1 MRVAALISGLPR
13 FTQDFD
19 HTIQQLLSYDQIDWY
34 FYLWNKDNTYDSRIT
49 PNWPV
54 NDPNEVYKKIKS
66 HLPSNNKIASL
77 QIVEMPEFDSS
88 KNYNF
93 IPTATPQGVWTMHY
107 GLKQVN
113 LLCNQ
118 SSIDYDLVIRT
129 RPDVSINRV
138 IFLDLA
144 KQYLESNSPSIIMPN
159 NARYG
164 FGNHWANDQFAIASL
179 DVMKIYANAFDYLEQ
194 YASEELPMSG
204 ELLLAFHLAKNQI
217 QVPPSDFESMIR
229 HFNDDPW
236 GTWK

>member
-1 MRVAALISGLPR
+1 MRIAALISGLPR

-19 HTIQQLLSYDQIDWY
+19 NTIQQLLSYDQIDWY
-34 FYLWNKDNTYDSRIT
+34 FYLWNKNNIYDSKIT

-54 NDPNEVYKKIKS
+54 NNPNEVYKRIKL

-77 QIVEMPEFDSS
+77 QIVEMPKFDSS

-118 SSIDYDLVIRT
+118 SHINYDLVIRT

-144 KQYLESNSPSIIMPN
+144 KQFLDSNLRSIIMPD

-164 FGNHWANDQFAIASL
+164 FDKHWANDQFAIASPN
-179 DVMKIYANAFDYLEQ
+179 VMNIYANAFNYLEQ
-194 YASEELPMSG
+194 YADEGLPMSG

-217 QVPPSDFESMIR
+217 EIPTSNFESRIR
-229 HFNDDPW
+229 QFDW
-236 GTWK
+236 GTWFNK